1 MDRECFLTSKNRVNS
16 SCNTHHLNFKQFD
29 RFLTMPDPKELTRLH
44 ENLNF
49 HYPKSYLNAWAA
61 GVRPDWATF
70 LFKVFKVN
78 SKIRNSVTMTA
89 VIYLKEDV
97 PALLDAENLIVMDL
111 GCGPSIC
118 NIISA
123 SLCSHHIY
131 MAELLEGNRKEI
143 IKFLCN
149 DTDAWNWAPYFE
161 FQVQLLSA
169 VHLVFGTLLF

>member
-1 MDRECFLTSKNRVNS
+1 
-16 SCNTHHLNFKQFD
+16 
-29 RFLTMPDPKELTRLH
+29 MPDPKELTRLH

-70 LFKVFKVN
+70 LFKVFKVK

-97 PALLDAENLIVMDL
+97 PALLDAENLSVMDL

-161 FQVQLLSA
+161 FQVKLLSGIIWCI
-169 VHLVFGTLLF
+169 VVKNVIPRPHLRKMRMQAQLRKGSESPSLVLLNAI

>member
-1 MDRECFLTSKNRVNS
+1 
-16 SCNTHHLNFKQFD
+16 
-29 RFLTMPDPKELTRLH
+29 MPDPKELTRLH
-44 ENLNF
+44 ENLNL

-70 LFKVFKVN
+70 LFKVFKVKP
-78 SKIRNSVTMTA
+78 KIRNSVTMTA
-89 VIYLKEDV
+89 VIFLKEDV
-97 PALLDAENLIVMDL
+97 PALLESENLIVMDL

-131 MAELLEGNRKEI
+131 MAELLEGNRQEI

-149 DTDAWNWAPYFE
+149 DTDAWNWTPYFE
-161 FQVQLLSA
+161 FQVKLLLCSRYI
-169 VHLVFGTLLF
+169 VIFNVTFRPHLRKMRT

>member
-1 MDRECFLTSKNRVNS
+1 
-16 SCNTHHLNFKQFD
+16 
-29 RFLTMPDPKELTRLH
+29 MPDPKELTRLH

-49 HYPKSYLNAWAA
+49 HYPKSYLNAWAS

-70 LFKVFKVN
+70 LFKVFKVRP
-78 SKIRNSVTMTA
+78 KIRNSVTMTA

-97 PALLDAENLIVMDL
+97 PALLGAERNISVMDL

-123 SLCSHHIY
+123 SLCSKLIY
-131 MAELLEGNRKEI
+131 MAELLEGNRQEI

-149 DTDAWNWAPYFE
+149 DTDAWNWTPYFE
-161 FQVQLLSA
+161 FQVVLGNNVDVINVTSRL
-169 VHLVFGTLLF
+169 HLRIMRI